1 MADIDTP
8 PSDPRSSEPE
18 SMNSGSV
25 VDRSYDQAKE
35 IAEFVSGGFGLFG
48 GIVFAIV
55 FTPLVLL
62 GMVLRRVLP
71 LVGVFAIG
79 VGILILGGVWF
90 VPELFMDTINH
101 SAKVATAGN
110 VVLVF
115 IGGGIGMV
123 VLGGLID
130 ELLERYFPEKE

>member
-8 PSDPRSSEPE
+8 PSDSRSSEPE
-18 SMNSGSV
+18 SVNPSSV
-25 VDRSYDQAKE
+25 MDRSYHQAKE
-35 IAEFVSGGFGLFG
+35 IADFASSGFGLFG

-62 GMVLRRVLP
+62 GMLLRRVLP
-71 LVGVFAIG
+71 LLGVLAIG
-79 VGILILGGVWF
+79 AGILVLGGVWL
-90 VPELFMDTINH
+90 VPELFMDSVTH

-123 VLGGLID
+123 ILGGVID